1 MEVSLSVSQV
11 SVKQHG
17 GYQLLSVQEFLDLP
31 QVERTSLI
39 LARRIDFLAA
49 DGSVL
54 PMLDAVKAINK
65 TRAGL

>member
-1 MEVSLSVSQV
+1 MEVSVSQV
-11 SVKQHG
+11 SVKQRG
-17 GYQLLSVQEFLDLP
+17 GYQLMSVQEFLDLP

-39 LARRIDFLAA
+39 LARRIEFLAP

-65 TRAGL
+65 SRAGL